1 MEKFRFKALVSH
13 SSDAN
18 WLKVPSLDLERF
30 TRSSVSS
37 CTWHSV
43 RSFDKMPFAFVDLS
57 DKSELG
63 LGLEIVV
70 AVVAFSAEGIVDVAS
85 DKDDANIIF
94 LL

>member
-1 MEKFRFKALVSH
+1 
-13 SSDAN
+13 
-18 WLKVPSLDLERF
+18 
-30 TRSSVSS
+30 
-37 CTWHSV
+37 
-43 RSFDKMPFAFVDLS
+43 MPFAFVDLS

-70 AVVAFSAEGIVDVAS
+70 AVVAFSAEGIGDVAS